1 MENINPNIQQLID
14 RIDAQD
20 LEIKKLI
27 ESNIKLK
34 KSIKELNHI
43 VDHNTE
49 IINRDLTKVEDDV
62 SQIYYKYI
70 SKKGNKRPRE
80 IDSNENKNEN

>member
-20 LEIKKLI
+20 LEIK
-27 ESNIKLK
+27 KLK

-49 IINRDLTKVEDDV
+49 IINRDLTKVEEDV
-62 SQIYYKYI
+62 SKIYNKYI

-80 IDSNENKNEN
+80 IESNENKNEN